1 MSKKPNATKAPTQEE
16 QNAATEND
24 LRILDARILAL
35 ERRVAIRSDTGKPED
50 ATCRCG
56 HARAAHMGDNADLQC
71 SGMFVLGRLSDAMGT
86 RRYGRCGC
94 TAFSVLQIVRARAVV
109 KRG

>member
-1 MSKKPNATKAPTQEE
+1 MTKKPNTTKAPTQEE

-35 ERRVAIRSDTGKPED
+35 ERRVAIRSDGKPGD
-50 ATCRCG
+50 AICRCG
-56 HARAAHMGDNADLQC
+56 HARGSHVGDNADLQC
-71 SGMFVLGRLSDAMGT
+71 SGMFVSGRLSDAMGT

-94 TAFSVLQIVRARAVV
+94 TAFSVLQIVPARAVV